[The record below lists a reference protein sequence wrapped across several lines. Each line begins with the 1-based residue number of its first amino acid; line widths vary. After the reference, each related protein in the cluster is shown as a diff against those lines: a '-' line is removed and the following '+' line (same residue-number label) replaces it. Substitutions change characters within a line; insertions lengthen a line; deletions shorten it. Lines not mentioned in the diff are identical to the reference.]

1 VAAGVSPDASLA
13 AVNRVIADFPSVQ
26 VKDQAQYKQDQACQI
41 NQVLVLFYL
50 LPVAAGF
57 RGGARITVYCGPRPE
72 GGAGHHPC
80 VQIYAEA
87 SGSKRDARHH
97 ADDPRDSV
105 AALLG
110 SPPPAISRS

>member
-57 RGGARITVYCGPRPE
+57 RGGARITVYCGPVRRVGLVTIPVCRSTPRLR
-72 GGAGHHPC
+72 GPSAT
-80 VQIYAEA
+80 
-87 SGSKRDARHH
+87 RDTMHTI
-97 ADDPRDSV
+97 PV
-105 AALLG
+105 T
-110 SPPPAISRS
+110 P